1 MNDSSCVFEIIYNT
15 IQNSSTP
22 FTVTELCA
30 IAGVSR
36 SGYYA
41 WLKAAPSREQR
52 ELQDKADFELIL
64 SAYKMYGYTKGAR
77 GIYMALLHMEPPVIM
92 NLKKIRRL
100 MNKYHLSGAR
110 I

>member
-1 MNDSSCVFEIIYNT
+1 MVYRVHT

-64 SAYKMYGYTKGAR
+64 SAYKMYGYTKGR
-77 GIYMALLHMEPPVIM
+77 FLF
-92 NLKKIRRL
+92 RRFAFSSFL
-100 MNKYHLSGAR
+100 RYNTP
-110 I
+110 

>member
-15 IQNSSTP
+15 IQNSSNP

-41 WLKAAPSREQR
+41 WLKAAPAREQR

-64 SAYKMYGYTKGAR
+64 SAYKMHGYTKGAR
-77 GIYMALLHMEPPVIM
+77 GIYMGHCFIWS
-92 NLKKIRRL
+92 
-100 MNKYHLSGAR
+100 HL
-110 I
+110 